1 MCSKAA
7 TYRKSWADWMKL
19 DSPVHL
25 LPAFVNAK

>member
-1 MCSKAA
+1 MCSNAG

-19 DSPVHL
+19 DSPANV